1 MAILVAIPL
10 SQVRDKLVQ
19 FIGVFDVWYSQRQQP
34 KIAAAVLYS
43 SVLVLILLSMT
54 LGRIQRISEAEMCN
68 ALTHFLARPVVY
80 TTIRASSTTVCEL
93 VVFHHRVE
101 SSIPKKLH
109 YEPL

>member
-54 LGRIQRISEAEMCN
+54 LGRIQRISEAGLQCIN
-68 ALTHFLARPVVY
+68 TF
-80 TTIRASSTTVCEL
+80 SC
-93 VVFHHRVE
+93 
-101 SSIPKKLH
+101 
-109 YEPL
+109 